1 MHGRAGGKAIAYS
14 QGDDGDVYITEILV
28 FLELFNGERFSRRK
42 HPHNL
47 YSRIKSGLEFFETD
61 SKAVPSPVNL
71 LIPRLPEILE
81 LSDMIRQA
89 TPDAAKRVGFQFGLM
104 KDDKKNKSLTGSAPN
119 TKNDPFLFLEQKM
132 SHCVPT
138 CSPFP
143 LL

>member
-28 FLELFNGERFSRRK
+28 FLELFNGERFRRRK

-47 YSRIKSGLEFFETD
+47 YNLIKSGLEFFETD

-81 LSDMIRQA
+81 LSHMIRQA
-89 TPDAAKRVGFQFGLM
+89 TPDAAKQGGFPYRL
-104 KDDKKNKSLTGSAPN
+104 
-119 TKNDPFLFLEQKM
+119 
-132 SHCVPT
+132 V
-138 CSPFP
+138 
-143 LL
+143 

>member
-61 SKAVPSPVNL
+61 SKAVPSPGNL
-71 LIPRLPEILE
+71 LIPRLTEILE
-81 LSDMIRQA
+81 LSDMILQA
-89 TPDAAKRVGFQFGLM
+89 KPEAGKRLGLQSGPVTHVQ
-104 KDDKKNKSLTGSAPN
+104 KNKSSTG
-119 TKNDPFLFLEQKM
+119 
-132 SHCVPT
+132 
-138 CSPFP
+138 
-143 LL
+143 